1 MDPPQYSKL
10 LLSEISNEGDGD
22 KTPMKFGEKRHRS
35 ENWNDEDRELLKDL
49 IKKRVKVIENKNTDT
64 NTNKLKKAAWMEL
77 VDDFNSLCTSGIR
90 NLTQLRSQWSTIK
103 MTAKK
108 EMLSYRK
115 QAKLTGGGPP
125 TSLAALSGNDI
136 AVWLP
141 EEFVIDD
148 NEFDS
153 DVIFSK
159 KDASEKTNSVDENL
173 VKIAEVDVACRKELH
188 SLRMEVERK
197 RIRNL
202 DLEHELLKMRLKY
215 YKQTVDKIDPF

>member
-125 TSLAALSGNDI
+125 TSLVALSGNDI

-159 KDASEKTNSVDENL
+159 IIQETQEDAIVKTSPQDVKPLKINDDKDSQENLIEKTPLIDATLNEING
-173 VKIAEVDVACRKELH
+173 
-188 SLRMEVERK
+188 
-197 RIRNL
+197 
-202 DLEHELLKMRLKY
+202 
-215 YKQTVDKIDPF
+215 DKKK

>member
-1 MDPPQYSKL
+1 
-10 LLSEISNEGDGD
+10 
-22 KTPMKFGEKRHRS
+22 
-35 ENWNDEDRELLKDL
+35 
-49 IKKRVKVIENKNTDT
+49 
-64 NTNKLKKAAWMEL
+64 MEL

-90 NLTQLRSQWSTIK
+90 NVTQLRSQWSTIK

-108 EMLSYRK
+108 EMSSYRK

-125 TSLAALSGNDI
+125 TSLAALSDNDI

-153 DVIFSK
+153 DVIFSKIIQETQEDAIVKTSPQDVKPLKINDDKDSQENLIEKTPLIDATPNEINGDKK